1 MSAAK
6 CLPGDVK
13 LGQQPL
19 DVDFSSNVRKPEA
32 GYFCVA
38 KDTIYINLNIASP
51 ADTSP
56 FDVELCQRQEQGD
69 DVVINAKTVDPQQG
83 RFQLLALFSYEDS
96 PIAKTRCFVRFRAG
110 SSQVIFTGSI
120 KSADYIPPGD

>member
-13 LGQQPL
+13 LGQQSL
-19 DVDFSSNVRKPEA
+19 DVDFVSNVRKPRA

-38 KDTIYINLNIASP
+38 RSAIFINLNIAIP

-56 FDVELCQRQEQGD
+56 FDVQLWQRQEEGN
-69 DVVINAKTVDPQQG
+69 DVVIRTSTVDPQQG
-83 RFQLLALFSYEDS
+83 RFSSIAFFSVDDS
-96 PIAKTRCFVRFRAG
+96 PIANTRCFVRFLAG
-110 SSQVIFTGSI
+110 SSEVIFTGSI
-120 KSADYIPPGD
+120 KSDD

>member
-13 LGQQPL
+13 LGQQSL
-19 DVDFSSNVRKPEA
+19 DVDFVSNERKPKA

-38 KDTIYINLNIASP
+38 RSTIYINLNIAIP

-56 FDVELCQRQEQGD
+56 FDVELW
-69 DVVINAKTVDPQQG
+69 
-83 RFQLLALFSYEDS
+83 
-96 PIAKTRCFVRFRAG
+96 
-110 SSQVIFTGSI
+110 
-120 KSADYIPPGD
+120 